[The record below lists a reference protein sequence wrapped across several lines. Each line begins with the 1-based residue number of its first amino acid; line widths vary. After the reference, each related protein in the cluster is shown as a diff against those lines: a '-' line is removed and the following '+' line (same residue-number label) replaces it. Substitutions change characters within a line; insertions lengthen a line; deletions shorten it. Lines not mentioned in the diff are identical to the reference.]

1 MAQMESVWEEE
12 SIMVQSSCCSGK
24 KKEKME
30 VNETMGEWRVADKGG
45 NFVKEEEVTT
55 TGQRNE
61 E

>member
-1 MAQMESVWEEE
+1 
-12 SIMVQSSCCSGK
+12 
-24 KKEKME
+24 ME
-30 VNETMGEWRVADKGG
+30 VNETMGEWSVSDKGG